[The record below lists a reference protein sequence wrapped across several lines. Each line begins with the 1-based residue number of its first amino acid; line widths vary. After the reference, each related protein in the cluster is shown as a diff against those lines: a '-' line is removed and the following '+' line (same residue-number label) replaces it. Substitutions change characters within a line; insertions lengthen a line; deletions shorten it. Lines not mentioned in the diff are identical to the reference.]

1 MSRILL
7 GVSGGIAAYKALEL
21 IRLATAAGHAVR
33 VVQTP
38 TSRRFVGEASFAA
51 LTGAPVLVSEF
62 ERDPARGAFPG
73 DPLPT
78 HEPIGHLQL
87 AANADLYLIAPASA
101 NTIAKLAAGIADN
114 LLTSCALAAACPVLV
129 APAMND
135 RMYAHP
141 ATQANLRTLAQ
152 RGVRIVAP
160 GVGRLASKGEQGV
173 GRLAEPAQLLAAC
186 EQALAESPA
195 DGAGSSHGDVGP
207 TSGNGSWC
215 GVKVLVTA
223 GGTREPLDSVRF
235 LGNRSS
241 GRMGLALAHAA
252 AARGADVTVIAANVS
267 LAQPADVRWLAVG
280 SAAELQRACE
290 QEFPACDVLLMAA
303 AVADFAPSA
312 PVGGKIKKEGREH
325 LELVLVPTPDVLAGL
340 SAKRRADQTVVGF
353 AAEHG
358 NGAVDHGRDK
368 LAAKGLDAV
377 VVNDISRAD
386 IGFDADANE
395 VTILAADS
403 DGGALTSTHVPRAG
417 KAQVADA
424 VLDAVE
430 SLRRGR

>member
-21 IRLATAAGHAVR
+21 VRLATAAGHAVR

-51 LTGAPVLVSEF
+51 LTGAPVLASEF

-78 HEPIGHLQL
+78 HEPLSHLQL
-87 AANADLYLIAPASA
+87 VANADLYLIAPASA
-101 NTIAKLAAGIADN
+101 NTIAKLAAGIADS

-141 ATQANLRTLAQ
+141 ATQANLRTLGE
-152 RGVRIVAP
+152 RGLRIVEP
-160 GVGRLASKGEQGV
+160 GVGRLASKGEEGV

-186 EQALAESPA
+186 EDALATVGENA
-195 DGAGSSHGDVGP
+195 NEQGSS
-207 TSGNGSWC
+207 TSRASWR

-241 GRMGLALAHAA
+241 GRMGLALAQAA

-267 LAQPADVRWLAVG
+267 LAQPVGVRWLTVG

-312 PVGGKIKKEGREH
+312 PVGGKIKKTGRGH
-325 LELVLVPTPDVLAGL
+325 LELVLEPTPDVLAGL
-340 SAKRRADQTVVGF
+340 SATRRADQTVVGF

-386 IGFDADANE
+386 IGFDVDANE
-395 VTILAADS
+395 VTILAADPN
-403 DGGALTSTHVPRAG
+403 GGAATRTHVPRAG

-430 SLRRGR
+430 TLRRGR